1 MVDARK
7 VFNEMV
13 KRHHTPKDNSIF
25 SRLMSCM
32 CKQGDLDGAV
42 EVLNGMIRLSVP
54 TRPSH
59 YGILIENFCK
69 KGMYER
75 GIKML
80 DKVLEKGILMSPL
93 SLLEVEMGAPQ
104 SLLEMKAMAYNPMI
118 EYLCNSG
125 QTKNAEVFLRQLMKK
140 GVQDPVAFN
149 DLIRRYSK
157 EVIPESAME
166 LLQIM
171 KRRGI
176 ALDADAYASLIK
188 SFVKKGEPADAEAAL
203 DGMIECGHLPKPIAV
218 QIGNGGSV

>member
-13 KRHHTPKDNSIF
+13 KRHQTPKDNSIF

-42 EVLNGMIRLSVP
+42 EVLNGIIRLSVP

-59 YGILIENFCK
+59 YGILIENFRK
-69 KGMYER
+69 KG
-75 GIKML
+75 I
-80 DKVLEKGILMSPL
+80 
-93 SLLEVEMGAPQ
+93 
-104 SLLEMKAMAYNPMI
+104 
-118 EYLCNSG
+118 G

-149 DLIRRYSK
+149 NLIRGYSK

-188 SFVKKGEPADAEAAL
+188 SFVKKGEPADAKAAL